1 MKRSWV
7 LNALLLSACATPR
20 TTPHPPPDMV
30 VRYADLALETSAGRT
45 KLVERVDRAA
55 RDFCD
60 SYDPQDDTA
69 IFDPHLASARYC
81 PDYAILLFMNKA
93 PGSVRRAYREGV
105 GKE

>member
-55 RDFCD
+55 RDFCAA
-60 SYDPQDDTA
+60 YDPQDDTA
-69 IFDPHLASARYC
+69 IFDPHLASTRYC
-81 PDYAILLFMNKA
+81 PGYAILLFMNKA
-93 PGSVRRAYREGV
+93 PASVRRAYREGV
-105 GKE
+105 GKK